1 MNKVRKEATLWIVVI
16 FLLSMG
22 IAKAEP
28 KSNIVFEKV
37 NGAVVT
43 VTDFVNSEI
52 DIPTFVLCKIQ
63 LKLFLTKIRNLS
75 PFSLNSLTKSLA
87 FLF

>member
-1 MNKVRKEATLWIVVI
+1 MNKARKEATLWIVVI

-43 VTDFVNSEI
+43 VTDFVNYEI
-52 DIPTFVLCKIQ
+52 DKTKKHQAVNRIKHTLYKVRIKI
-63 LKLFLTKIRNLS
+63 L
-75 PFSLNSLTKSLA
+75 
-87 FLF
+87 

>member
-43 VTDFVNSEI
+43 VTDFVNYEI
-52 DIPTFVLCKIQ
+52 DKTKKYQAKKWTNTKTQLSDLLKKIG
-63 LKLFLTKIRNLS
+63 LVK
-75 PFSLNSLTKSLA
+75 
-87 FLF
+87 